1 MGKLEASYGL
11 PARFPYW
18 RKISCLSL
26 SQLEGFPPKDAGRPC
41 VDECLGM
48 HVRAS
53 VSSREAGVR
62 VGGQRV
68 CVDSY

>member
-1 MGKLEASYGL
+1 M
-11 PARFPYW
+11 
-18 RKISCLSL
+18 
-26 SQLEGFPPKDAGRPC
+26 
-41 VDECLGM
+41 CLGM

-68 CVDSY
+68 CVWTHIRLGPRSVAE